1 MAIKKGLG
9 KGLDALLGDYQ
20 QPPEESVKEIDV
32 NLIDTN
38 SSQPRKSFD
47 KEKLD
52 ELANSIKNHGI
63 VQPIVVRRTGERY
76 NIVAG
81 ERRYRAARIAG
92 LNKVPVVVKDMDD
105 YQVMEVALIENIQ
118 REDLNPIE
126 EAQGYNTLMKK
137 YNFTQEKISKRIGKS
152 RSAIANSLRLLSL
165 DDEIKEYLTSG
176 EITSGHA
183 RAILALSDG
192 DMRHKLAEKIVAEGL
207 NVRQAEKWVKDL
219 QEEKPKPVKEKSNV
233 DAELEKIQTK
243 MAASLGTRVK
253 IMPGAKKGKI

>member
-20 QPPEESVKEIDV
+20 QPPQENVQEVDV
-32 NLIDTN
+32 YLIDTN

-76 NIVAG
+76 TIVAG

-92 LNKVPVVVKDMDD
+92 LDKVPVVVKDMDD

-118 REDLNPIE
+118 REDLNPI
-126 EAQGYNTLMKK
+126 
-137 YNFTQEKISKRIGKS
+137 
-152 RSAIANSLRLLSL
+152 
-165 DDEIKEYLTSG
+165 
-176 EITSGHA
+176 
-183 RAILALSDG
+183 
-192 DMRHKLAEKIVAEGL
+192 
-207 NVRQAEKWVKDL
+207 
-219 QEEKPKPVKEKSNV
+219 
-233 DAELEKIQTK
+233 
-243 MAASLGTRVK
+243 
-253 IMPGAKKGKI
+253 